1 MTDEAIYELAREIA
15 AEEGKGDRETYI
27 EMLQNRLKWAID
39 TLEEIHEEYPP
50 IKTAGS
56 HVRQFERFPVE
67 NKKQTGYPKPDFQCA
82 GLPEPMQKTEETKR
96 SNRKRKKFLKG
107 SE

>member
-39 TLEEIHEEYPP
+39 TLEEIHEEYHQS
-50 IKTAGS
+50 KQLESVYANLSGS
-56 HVRQFERFPVE
+56 LSKIRSRQDI
-67 NKKQTGYPKPDFQCA
+67 NNLTGKVVDY
-82 GLPEPMQKTEETKR
+82 R
-96 SNRKRKKFLKG
+96 NRCRRLRRQRG

>member
-39 TLEEIHEEYPP
+39 TLEEIHEELSTNQNSWKPCTP
-50 IKTAGS
+50 I
-56 HVRQFERFPVE
+56 
-67 NKKQTGYPKPDFQCA
+67 
-82 GLPEPMQKTEETKR
+82 
-96 SNRKRKKFLKG
+96 
-107 SE
+107 

>member
-15 AEEGKGDRETYI
+15 AEEGKGDRKTYI

-39 TLEEIHEEYPP
+39 TLEEYHEE
-50 IKTAGS
+50 S
-56 HVRQFERFPVE
+56 HQSKQLESHICQFERFPVE
-67 NKKQTGYPKPDFQCA
+67 NKKQTGYPKPDCQCA
-82 GLPEPMQKTEETKR
+82 GLPDPMQKTEETKR

>member
-39 TLEEIHEEYPP
+39 TLEEFHEEYHQSKQLEA
-50 IKTAGS
+50 IYANLSSSLSKIRS
-56 HVRQFERFPVE
+56 RQDIQNLTTNVEDYISRCRRLRRQREVTGRERSF
-67 NKKQTGYPKPDFQCA
+67 
-82 GLPEPMQKTEETKR
+82 
-96 SNRKRKKFLKG
+96 
-107 SE
+107 

>member
-39 TLEEIHEEYPP
+39 TLEEFHEEYHQSKQLEA
-50 IKTAGS
+50 IYANLSSSLSKIRS
-56 HVRQFERFPVE
+56 RQDIQNLTTNVE
-67 NKKQTGYPKPDFQCA
+67 NYRSRCRKLRRQREVTGR
-82 GLPEPMQKTEETKR
+82 ER
-96 SNRKRKKFLKG
+96 SF
-107 SE
+107 

>member
-39 TLEEIHEEYPP
+39 TLEEIHEDITSRSSWNPYTP
-50 IKTAGS
+50 I
-56 HVRQFERFPVE
+56 
-67 NKKQTGYPKPDFQCA
+67 
-82 GLPEPMQKTEETKR
+82 
-96 SNRKRKKFLKG
+96 
-107 SE
+107 